1 MIKWKNSLVFS
12 SCEFN
17 FVGEFETTKTNKK
30 KMAFITK
37 EKFLSNE
44 WISAYAYLIAGS
56 IIFAVSDILFV
67 VPYKLAPGGVY
78 GIATVLNTLFSWKI
92 SYCTLAMEIP
102 LVIIGTLILG
112 PRFGIKTVVSISII
126 LTTVWFMET
135 YISPDY
141 AKVITDPMLN
151 TIVAGV
157 FYGIS
162 IGFVFKSRATSGGSD
177 IIAMILAKYTKA
189 SLGKL
194 VMIVD
199 GIIVLF
205 TLVQP
210 SETGTIGWEFA
221 IYSLLI
227 IYIEGKIID
236 MVVSGANY
244 HKTVMIISEQYEV
257 ISSKIKNDLMRGAT
271 IFTGQGAY
279 SGTDKKMIYSV
290 MSRRE
295 LEILKLYIREVDPSA
310 FVNVTEANEILGEGF
325 KSLKEE

>member
-1 MIKWKNSLVFS
+1 MHGFFKQLNRIQ
-12 SCEFN
+12 
-17 FVGEFETTKTNKK
+17 

-44 WISAYAYLIAGS
+44 WLRTYAFLIIGS

-78 GIATVLNTLFSWKI
+78 GIATVLNTMFGWKI
-92 SYCTLAMEIP
+92 SYCTFAMEIP

-112 PRFGIKTVVSISII
+112 PRFGVKTLVSIGTI
-126 LTTVWFMET
+126 LITVWLMET
-135 YISPDY
+135 YVSPDY
-141 AKVITDPMLN
+141 AKVIADPMLN

-162 IGFVFKSRATSGGSD
+162 IGLIFKSRATSGGSD
-177 IIAMILAKYTKA
+177 IIAMIMAKYTKL

-194 VMIVD
+194 VIIID

-205 TLVQP
+205 TLIQP
-210 SETGTIGWEFA
+210 TETGAIGWEFA
-221 IYSLLI
+221 IYSLII

-236 MVVSGANY
+236 TVVSGASY
-244 HKTVMIISEQYEV
+244 HKTVMIVSDKFDI
-257 ISSKIKNDLMRGAT
+257 IAKKITLDLKRGAT
-271 IFTGQGAY
+271 IFEATGAY
-279 SGTDKKMIYSV
+279 SGENKKMVYSV

-295 LEILKLYIREVDPSA
+295 LEILKLYIKKEDPTA
-310 FVNVTEANEILGEGF
+310 FVNVTDAQEIIGKGF
-325 KSLKEE
+325 MSLNDE

>member
-1 MIKWKNSLVFS
+1 
-12 SCEFN
+12 
-17 FVGEFETTKTNKK
+17 
-30 KMAFITK
+30 MAFITK

-44 WISAYAYLIAGS
+44 WLSAYAYLIVGS

-92 SYCTLAMEIP
+92 SYCTFAMEIP
-102 LVIIGTLILG
+102 LVIIGTIILG
-112 PRFGIKTVVSISII
+112 PRFGIKTIVSIATI
-126 LTTVWFMET
+126 LITVWFMET
-135 YISPDY
+135 YVSVGYP
-141 AKVITDPMLN
+141 KVILDPMLN
-151 TIVAGV
+151 SIVAGV

-162 IGFVFKSRATSGGSD
+162 IGLIFKSRATSGGSD
-177 IIAMILAKYTKA
+177 IVAMILAKFTKM

-210 SETGTIGWEFA
+210 TETGAIGWEFA
-221 IYSLLI
+221 IYSLII

-236 MVVSGANY
+236 MVVSGASY
-244 HKTVMIISEQYEV
+244 HKTVMIVSDHFESIAD
-257 ISSKIKNDLMRGAT
+257 KIKNDLKRGAT
-271 IFTGQGAY
+271 IFQGTGAY
-279 SGTDKKMIYSV
+279 SGEERKMVYSV

-295 LEILKLYIREVDPSA
+295 LEILKLHIKEVDPEA
-310 FVNVTEANEILGEGF
+310 FVNVTEANEIIGKGF
-325 KSLKEE
+325 QSLNDEDAGH

>member
-1 MIKWKNSLVFS
+1 
-12 SCEFN
+12 
-17 FVGEFETTKTNKK
+17 
-30 KMAFITK
+30 MAFVTK
-37 EKFLSNE
+37 EKFLSKDWLN
-44 WISAYAYLIAGS
+44 AYSYLILGS

-92 SYCTLAMEIP
+92 SYCTFAMEIP
-102 LVIIGTLILG
+102 LVILGTIILG
-112 PRFGIKTVVSISII
+112 PRFGIKTLVSISII
-126 LTTVWFMET
+126 LLTVWLMET
-135 YISPDY
+135 YVSPDY
-141 AKVITDPMLN
+141 AKVIMDPMLN

-177 IIAMILAKYTKA
+177 IIAMILAKYTKL

-199 GIIVLF
+199 GIIVFF

-221 IYSLLI
+221 IYSLII

-236 MVVSGANY
+236 MVVSGASY
-244 HKTVMIISEQYEV
+244 HKTVMIVSDQYES
-257 ISSKIKNDLMRGAT
+257 IAMKIKNDLMRGAT
-271 IFTGQGAY
+271 IFTGIGAY
-279 SGTDKKMIYSV
+279 SGEDKKMIYSV

-295 LEILKLYIREVDPSA
+295 LEILKLYIREVDPTA

-325 KSLKEE
+325 KSLNED

>member
-1 MIKWKNSLVFS
+1 
-12 SCEFN
+12 
-17 FVGEFETTKTNKK
+17 
-30 KMAFITK
+30 MAFITK

-44 WISAYAYLIAGS
+44 WLSAYLYLIIGS

-78 GIATVLNTLFSWKI
+78 GIATVLNTMFSWKI

-102 LVIIGTLILG
+102 LIIIGTIILG
-112 PRFGIKTVVSISII
+112 PRFGIKTVLSIFII
-126 LTTVWFMET
+126 LITVWLMET
-135 YISPDY
+135 YVSPDY
-141 AKVITDPMLN
+141 AKVIADPMLN

-162 IGFVFKSRATSGGSD
+162 IGFIFKSRATSGGSD
-177 IIAMILAKYTKA
+177 IIAMILAKYTKM

-199 GIIVLF
+199 SIIVLF

-221 IYSLLI
+221 IYSLII

-244 HKTVMIISEQYEV
+244 HKTVMIVSDQYES

-271 IFTGQGAY
+271 IFTGTGAY
-279 SGTDKKMIYSV
+279 SGEDKKMIYSV

-295 LEILKLYIREVDPSA
+295 LEILKLHIRAVDPNA

-325 KSLKEE
+325 KSLNED

>member
-1 MIKWKNSLVFS
+1 
-12 SCEFN
+12 
-17 FVGEFETTKTNKK
+17 
-30 KMAFITK
+30 MAFVTK

-44 WISAYAYLIAGS
+44 WLSAYAYLILGS

-78 GIATVLNTLFSWKI
+78 GIATVLNTMFSWKI
-92 SYCTLAMEIP
+92 SYCTISMEIP
-102 LVIIGTLILG
+102 LIILGTIILG
-112 PRFGIKTVVSISII
+112 PRFGVKTIVSIGVI
-126 LTTVWFMET
+126 LFIVWFMET
-135 YISPDY
+135 FVSPDY
-141 AKVITDPMLN
+141 AKVIADPMLN

-162 IGFVFKSRATSGGSD
+162 IGFIFKSRATSGGSD
-177 IIAMILAKYTKA
+177 IIAMILAKYTKL

-205 TLVQP
+205 TLAQP

-221 IYSLLI
+221 IYSLII

-244 HKTVMIISEQYEV
+244 HKTVMIVSDQFES
-257 ISSKIKNDLMRGAT
+257 ISSKIRDDLKRGAT
-271 IFTGQGAY
+271 IFTGTGVY
-279 SGTDKKMIYSV
+279 SGEEKKMVYSV

-295 LEILKLYIREVDPSA
+295 LEILKLHIREVDPSA

-325 KSLKEE
+325 KSLNEE

>member
-1 MIKWKNSLVFS
+1 
-12 SCEFN
+12 
-17 FVGEFETTKTNKK
+17 
-30 KMAFITK
+30 MAFVTK

-44 WISAYAYLIAGS
+44 WLSAYFYLILGS

-78 GIATVLNTLFSWKI
+78 GIATVLNTMFSWKI
-92 SYCTLAMEIP
+92 SYCTFAMEIP
-102 LVIIGTLILG
+102 LVILGTIILG
-112 PRFGIKTVVSISII
+112 PRFGIKTIVSITII
-126 LTTVWFMET
+126 LITVWIMET
-135 YISPDY
+135 YVSPDL
-141 AKVITDPMLN
+141 AKVILDPMLN

-162 IGFVFKSRATSGGSD
+162 IGFIFKSRATSGGSD
-177 IIAMILAKYTKA
+177 IIAMILAKFTKL

-205 TLVQP
+205 ALIQP
-210 SETGTIGWEFA
+210 TETGAIGWEFV
-221 IYSLLI
+221 IYSLII

-244 HKTVMIISEQYEV
+244 HKTVMIVSDQFETISK
-257 ISSKIKNDLMRGAT
+257 KINNDLKRGAT
-271 IFTGQGAY
+271 IFSGVGAY
-279 SGTDKKMIYSV
+279 SGENKKMVYSV

-295 LEILKLYIREVDPSA
+295 LEILKLYVREVDPNA
-310 FVNVTEANEILGEGF
+310 FVNVTEANEIIGEGF
-325 KSLKEE
+325 KSLNEE

>member
-1 MIKWKNSLVFS
+1 
-12 SCEFN
+12 
-17 FVGEFETTKTNKK
+17 
-30 KMAFITK
+30 MAFVTK
-37 EKFLSNE
+37 EKFLSKDWLN
-44 WISAYAYLIAGS
+44 AYAYLILGS

-102 LVIIGTLILG
+102 LLILGTIILG
-112 PRFGIKTVVSISII
+112 PRFGVKTMVSIGII
-126 LTTVWFMET
+126 LSTVWFMET
-135 YISPDY
+135 YVSPDY
-141 AKVITDPMLN
+141 AKVIADPMLN

-162 IGFVFKSRATSGGSD
+162 IGFIFKSRATSGGSD
-177 IIAMILAKYTKA
+177 IIAMILAKYIKL

-199 GIIVLF
+199 SIIVLF

-210 SETGTIGWEFA
+210 SETGAMGWEFA
-221 IYSLLI
+221 IYSLII

-236 MVVSGANY
+236 MVVSGASY
-244 HKTVMIISEQYEV
+244 HKTVMIVSDQYES
-257 ISSKIKNDLMRGAT
+257 ISLKIKNDLMRGAT
-271 IFTGQGAY
+271 IFTGTGAY
-279 SGTDKKMIYSV
+279 SGEDKKMIYSV

-295 LEILKLYIREVDPSA
+295 LEILKLHIREVDPNA

-325 KSLKEE
+325 KSLNED

>member
-1 MIKWKNSLVFS
+1 
-12 SCEFN
+12 
-17 FVGEFETTKTNKK
+17 
-30 KMAFITK
+30 MAFVTK

-44 WISAYAYLIAGS
+44 WLSAYAYLILGS

-78 GIATVLNTLFSWKI
+78 GIATVLNTMFSWKI
-92 SYCTLAMEIP
+92 SYCTISMEIP
-102 LVIIGTLILG
+102 LIILGTIILG
-112 PRFGIKTVVSISII
+112 PRFGVKTIVSIGVI
-126 LTTVWFMET
+126 LFTVWFMET
-135 YISPDY
+135 FVSPDY
-141 AKVITDPMLN
+141 AKVIADPMLN

-162 IGFVFKSRATSGGSD
+162 IGFIFKSRATSGGSD
-177 IIAMILAKYTKA
+177 IIAMILAKYTKL

-205 TLVQP
+205 TLAQP

-221 IYSLLI
+221 IYSLII

-244 HKTVMIISEQYEV
+244 HKTVMIVSDQFES
-257 ISSKIKNDLMRGAT
+257 ISSKIRDDLKRGAT
-271 IFTGQGAY
+271 IFTGTGVY
-279 SGTDKKMIYSV
+279 SGEEKKMVYSV

-325 KSLKEE
+325 KSLNEE

>member
-1 MIKWKNSLVFS
+1 
-12 SCEFN
+12 
-17 FVGEFETTKTNKK
+17 
-30 KMAFITK
+30 MAFVTK
-37 EKFLSNE
+37 EKFLSKN
-44 WISAYAYLIAGS
+44 WINAYAYLILGS

-92 SYCTLAMEIP
+92 SYCTFAMEIP
-102 LVIIGTLILG
+102 LLILGTIILG
-112 PRFGIKTVVSISII
+112 PRFGAKTMVSIGII
-126 LTTVWFMET
+126 LFTVWFMET
-135 YISPDY
+135 YVSPDY
-141 AKVITDPMLN
+141 AKVIVDPMLN

-177 IIAMILAKYTKA
+177 IVAMILAKYTKL

-199 GIIVLF
+199 SIIVLF
-205 TLVQP
+205 TLIQP
-210 SETGTIGWEFA
+210 SETGALGWEFA
-221 IYSLLI
+221 IYSLII

-236 MVVSGANY
+236 MVVSGASY
-244 HKTVMIISEQYEV
+244 HKTVMVISDQYES
-257 ISSKIKNDLMRGAT
+257 ISLKIKNDLMRGAT
-271 IFTGQGAY
+271 IFTGTGAY
-279 SGTDKKMIYSV
+279 SGEDKKMVYSV

-295 LEILKLYIREVDPSA
+295 LEILKLHIREVDPNA

-325 KSLKEE
+325 KSLNED

>member
-1 MIKWKNSLVFS
+1 
-12 SCEFN
+12 
-17 FVGEFETTKTNKK
+17 
-30 KMAFITK
+30 MAFITK

-44 WISAYAYLIAGS
+44 WFTAYAFLILGS

-78 GIATVLNTLFSWKI
+78 GIATVLNSLFSWKI
-92 SYCTLAMEIP
+92 SYSTFAMEIP

-112 PRFGIKTVVSISII
+112 PRFGVKTIVSIATI
-126 LTTVWFMET
+126 LLTVWFMET
-135 YISPDY
+135 YVSPDY
-141 AKVITDPMLN
+141 AKVIADPMLN

-162 IGFVFKSRATSGGSD
+162 IGFIFKSRATSGGSD
-177 IIAMILAKYTKA
+177 IIAMILAKYTKL

-205 TLVQP
+205 TLAQP
-210 SETGTIGWEFA
+210 TETGAIGWEFA
-221 IYSLLI
+221 IYSLII

-244 HKTVMIISEQYEV
+244 HKTVMIVSEQHES
-257 ISSKIKNDLMRGAT
+257 IANKIKNDLKRGAT
-271 IFTGQGAY
+271 ILQGKGAY
-279 SGTDKKMIYSV
+279 SGEERKMVYSV

-295 LEILKLYIREVDPSA
+295 LEILKLYIKEVDSDA
-310 FVNVTEANEILGEGF
+310 FVNVTEANEIIGKGF
-325 KSLKEE
+325 KSLNEE

>member
-1 MIKWKNSLVFS
+1 
-12 SCEFN
+12 
-17 FVGEFETTKTNKK
+17 
-30 KMAFITK
+30 MAFVTK

-44 WISAYAYLIAGS
+44 WLSAYAYLILGS

-78 GIATVLNTLFSWKI
+78 GIATVLNTMFSWKI
-92 SYCTLAMEIP
+92 SYCTFAMEIP
-102 LVIIGTLILG
+102 LIILGTFILG
-112 PRFGIKTVVSISII
+112 PRFGIKTLLSIFTI
-126 LTTVWFMET
+126 LSTVWVMET
-135 YISPDY
+135 FVSPDY
-141 AKVITDPMLN
+141 AKVIADPMLN

-162 IGFVFKSRATSGGSD
+162 IGFIFKSRATSGGSD
-177 IIAMILAKYTKA
+177 IIAMILAKYTKL

-210 SETGTIGWEFA
+210 TETGTIGWEFA
-221 IYSLLI
+221 IYSLII

-244 HKTVMIISEQYEV
+244 HKTVMIVSDQFES
-257 ISSKIKNDLMRGAT
+257 ISSKIRDDLKRGAT
-271 IFTGQGAY
+271 IFTGTGVY
-279 SGTDKKMIYSV
+279 SGEEKKMVYSV

-295 LEILKLYIREVDPSA
+295 LEILKLHIREVDPSA

-325 KSLKEE
+325 KSLNEE

>member
-1 MIKWKNSLVFS
+1 
-12 SCEFN
+12 
-17 FVGEFETTKTNKK
+17 
-30 KMAFITK
+30 MAFVTK
-37 EKFLSNE
+37 EKFLSKDWLN
-44 WISAYAYLIAGS
+44 AYAYLILGS

-102 LVIIGTLILG
+102 LLILGTIILG
-112 PRFGIKTVVSISII
+112 PRFGVKTMVSIGII
-126 LTTVWFMET
+126 LSTVWFMET
-135 YISPDY
+135 YVSPDY
-141 AKVITDPMLN
+141 AKVIADPMLN

-162 IGFVFKSRATSGGSD
+162 IGFIFKSRATSGGSD
-177 IIAMILAKYTKA
+177 IIAMILAKYIKL

-199 GIIVLF
+199 SIIVLF

-210 SETGTIGWEFA
+210 SETGTMGWEFA
-221 IYSLLI
+221 IYSLII

-236 MVVSGANY
+236 MVVSGASY
-244 HKTVMIISEQYEV
+244 HKTVMIVSDQYES
-257 ISSKIKNDLMRGAT
+257 ISLKIKNDLMRGAT
-271 IFTGQGAY
+271 IFTGTGAY
-279 SGTDKKMIYSV
+279 SGEDKKMIYSV

-295 LEILKLYIREVDPSA
+295 LEILKLHIREVDPNA

-325 KSLKEE
+325 KSLNED

>member
-1 MIKWKNSLVFS
+1 
-12 SCEFN
+12 
-17 FVGEFETTKTNKK
+17 
-30 KMAFITK
+30 MAFVTK

-44 WISAYAYLIAGS
+44 WLSAYAYLILGS

-78 GIATVLNTLFSWKI
+78 GIATVLNTMFSWKI
-92 SYCTLAMEIP
+92 SYCTFAMEIP
-102 LVIIGTLILG
+102 LVILGTIILG
-112 PRFGIKTVVSISII
+112 PRFGVKTIVSIGVI
-126 LTTVWFMET
+126 LFTVWFMET
-135 YISPDY
+135 FISPDY
-141 AKVITDPMLN
+141 AKVIADPMLN

-162 IGFVFKSRATSGGSD
+162 IGFIFKSRATSGGSD
-177 IIAMILAKYTKA
+177 IIAMILAKYTKL

-205 TLVQP
+205 TLAQP

-221 IYSLLI
+221 IYSLII

-244 HKTVMIISEQYEV
+244 HKTVMIVSDQFES
-257 ISSKIKNDLMRGAT
+257 ISSKIRDDLKRGAT
-271 IFTGQGAY
+271 IFTGTGVY
-279 SGTDKKMIYSV
+279 SGEEKKMVYSV

-295 LEILKLYIREVDPSA
+295 LEILKLHIKEVDPSA

-325 KSLKEE
+325 KSLNEE